1 MHRAQAEN
9 IFRLLNLHYLHPARL
24 WYLVASAGILPC
36 RSTGRARLE
45 GKPAE
50 PRGNDTGLTRWCQ
63 VTETFSSSGNS
74 GRMFS
79 TNSFHDLVIPISLNW
94 NGSQELSC
102 PSSHIFVLLSL
113 QPLFCSH
120 SKMSHCFTVI
130 TLRSFFSLLAVPDLQ
145 FRALVILCS
154 FCLAILSPRPSTSPA
169 ATPFSAYV
177 CLILG
182 GVVCLGLGVWGV
194 MLRDFQ
200 LMGWRGRE
208 GERGRASGGY
218 RIGGEKRR
226 GRVDGRAKCFGPESI
241 GADYLPRKTT
251 PKVE

>member
-94 NGSQELSC
+94 NGSEELSC

-130 TLRSFFSLLAVPDLQ
+130 TLRSFFLSWQFQTYNSEHLWFSAPSAWLSYHPDHLPLQQPLHSLLMFV
-145 FRALVILCS
+145 
-154 FCLAILSPRPSTSPA
+154 
-169 ATPFSAYV
+169 
-177 CLILG
+177 
-182 GVVCLGLGVWGV
+182 
-194 MLRDFQ
+194 
-200 LMGWRGRE
+200 
-208 GERGRASGGY
+208 
-218 RIGGEKRR
+218 
-226 GRVDGRAKCFGPESI
+226 
-241 GADYLPRKTT
+241 
-251 PKVE
+251 